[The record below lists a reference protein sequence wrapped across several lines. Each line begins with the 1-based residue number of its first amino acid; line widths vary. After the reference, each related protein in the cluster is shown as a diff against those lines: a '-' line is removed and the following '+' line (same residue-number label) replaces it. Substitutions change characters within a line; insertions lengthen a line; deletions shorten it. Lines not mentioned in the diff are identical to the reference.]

1 MWGRDLLSLAYLKSN
16 GEEIRVISGAA
27 NGGAALVVKPDGGI
41 NKPAD
46 FRGKR
51 IATPQM
57 GNTQDIACRAWLK
70 AQGFR
75 VTQTGGDVLVLP
87 TSNPD
92 QLGLFQSGGVDAVWT
107 VEPWVTRLQKDANAK
122 VFLEDKDVI
131 TTWLVSSVKFLKE
144 HRDLAKKIA
153 AANKELTQWIKSH
166 PGEAQ
171 NMLVAELKAE
181 TKDGCFS
188 GYRLPFLT
196 TYSTHDRSLARSC
209 PKSSAGREKY
219 GLPEIDRHFE
229 VDRDTLVLP
238 RSTSGPDNSPMHITN
253 VIPWHSK
260 ATSTAKEELEVLA
273 PSKLAIES
281 VSKTFKTATGTVQ
294 ALDRVSLK
302 VGEGEFVCL
311 VGASGCGKSTL
322 LNIIAGLEK
331 PDSGSVMA
339 NGKPVVAPGR
349 ERLVMFQEAALFP
362 WLDVLGNVLF
372 GLKLKPNLRA
382 KDRLDVAKYYLEL
395 VGLTRF
401 EHSNIHEL
409 SGGMKQRVALARA
422 LAPNPRVLLMDEPF
436 AALDAL
442 TREQLYGDI
451 QRIWKARNKTI
462 VFVTHN
468 VREAA
473 CLGDR
478 VLLFSPHPG
487 RIQEE
492 FAIELPRPRDINSVD
507 LAGYAS
513 RIMRSLKGFT
523 KPEGEVAE

>member
-1 MWGRDLLSLAYLKSN
+1 MD
-16 GEEIRVISGAA
+16 
-27 NGGAALVVKPDGGI
+27 
-41 NKPAD
+41 
-46 FRGKR
+46 
-51 IATPQM
+51 
-57 GNTQDIACRAWLK
+57 
-70 AQGFR
+70 
-75 VTQTGGDVLVLP
+75 
-87 TSNPD
+87 
-92 QLGLFQSGGVDAVWT
+92 
-107 VEPWVTRLQKDANAK
+107 
-122 VFLEDKDVI
+122 
-131 TTWLVSSVKFLKE
+131 
-144 HRDLAKKIA
+144 
-153 AANKELTQWIKSH
+153 
-166 PGEAQ
+166 
-171 NMLVAELKAE
+171 
-181 TKDGCFS
+181 
-188 GYRLPFLT
+188 
-196 TYSTHDRSLARSC
+196 
-209 PKSSAGREKY
+209 
-219 GLPEIDRHFE
+219 
-229 VDRDTLVLP
+229 
-238 RSTSGPDNSPMHITN
+238 ITN
-253 VIPWHSK
+253 VIPWHPK
-260 ATSTAKEELEVLA
+260 ATSSAKEELEVLT

-339 NGKPVVAPGR
+339 NGKPVIGPGR

-401 EHSNIHEL
+401 ERSNIHEL

-487 RIQEE
+487 RI
-492 FAIELPRPRDINSVD
+492 RPHHVCDRR
-507 LAGYAS
+507 G
-513 RIMRSLKGFT
+513 
-523 KPEGEVAE
+523 AEP